1 MMPGFSLFETLIA
14 LTLSS
19 LIMILLMQ
27 NVSELLLA
35 DYHLKIRTQAED
47 ESILSLITLEHQLDK
62 SRRYQILSPTT
73 LQLTQD
79 KEQRLYQF
87 GPDPRTKTFALYR
100 QVNDGPREKVFTDL
114 PDQGQFTLLKNARLQ
129 IQLGEFD
136 VDYAHS

>member
-1 MMPGFSLFETLIA
+1 MPGYSLFETLIA

-35 DYHLKIRTQAED
+35 DYHLKIRTEAED

-62 SRRYQILSPTT
+62 SSCYHILSPSS
-73 LQLTQD
+73 LQLTED
-79 KEQRLYQF
+79 KAQRLYQF
-87 GPDPRTKTFALYR
+87 APDPTTKTFALYR
-100 QVNDGPREKVFTDL
+100 QVNDGPKEKVFTHL
-114 PDQGQFTLLKNARLQ
+114 PNQGQFTLLKAGTLE
-129 IQLGEFD
+129 IQLGGFA

>member
-1 MMPGFSLFETLIA
+1 MPGYSLFETLIA

-35 DYHLKIRTQAED
+35 DYHLKIRTEAED

-62 SRRYQILSPTT
+62 SSHYHILSPSS
-73 LQLTQD
+73 LQLTED
-79 KEQRLYQF
+79 KAQRLYQF
-87 GPDPRTKTFALYR
+87 APDPTTKTFALYR
-100 QVNDGPREKVFTDL
+100 QVNDGPKEKVFTHL
-114 PDQGQFTLLKNARLQ
+114 PNQGQFTLLKAGTLE
-129 IQLGEFD
+129 IQLGGFA